1 MLNHHP
7 VLVKVLL
14 FETESIMRAL
24 LPRLDPREHERE
36 AR

>member
-1 MLNHHP
+1 MLSHHP
-7 VLVKVLL
+7 VLAKVLL

-24 LPRLDPREHERE
+24 FARLDPREPERE